1 MSIENA
7 KKAVALRYNKEKERA
22 PRVIAKGKG
31 SVANNIIK
39 VAQLHKLPIK
49 KDEDLVELLSKV
61 ELDQEVPDNLYKA
74 VAELFSFVY
83 NVTKDLE
90 KSR

>member
-1 MSIENA
+1 MSKEEKS
-7 KKAVALRYNKEKERA
+7 KKAIAMRYDSAKERS

-31 SVANNIIK
+31 NVANNIIK

-49 KDEDLVELLSKV
+49 KDEDLLELLSKV
-61 ELDQEVPDNLYKA
+61 ELDREIPENLYKA

-83 NVTKDLE
+83 KVTK
-90 KSR
+90 KI